1 MNSSFKCQLVQQ
13 GFTLLEVM
21 VVVVII
27 SILLTFVTLS
37 VNNNNAMRQ
46 VQLEAERITYLL
58 QLAQEQA
65 ILQGQT
71 IGVELLPRGYRF
83 YQLRAN
89 TWQSLNRDDTFF
101 NRQLP
106 PAMSFSLYSEDRA
119 VLLDDID
126 PLPQLLLLSSGELV
140 PFRVLL
146 HLDSEADALWQIQA
160 KLTGEI
166 QLTAVES
173 YGY

>member
-1 MNSSFKCQLVQQ
+1 MNSSFKYRTIQSA
-13 GFTLLEVM
+13 FTLLEMM
-21 VVVVII
+21 VVLVII

-37 VNNNNAMRQ
+37 MNNNNAMRQ

-65 ILQGQT
+65 ILQGQS
-71 IGVELLPRGYRF
+71 IGVELLPRAYRF

-101 NRQLP
+101 SRQLP
-106 PAMSFSLYSEDRA
+106 PAVFFSLYSEDRA
-119 VLLDDID
+119 VLLDDLE
-126 PLPQLLLLSSGELV
+126 PLPQLLLLSSGELI

-146 HLDSEADALWQIQA
+146 HIDNEPQALWQIDA
-160 KLTGEI
+160 SFSGEI
-166 QLTAVES
+166 QLTAVAHD
-173 YGY
+173 GY